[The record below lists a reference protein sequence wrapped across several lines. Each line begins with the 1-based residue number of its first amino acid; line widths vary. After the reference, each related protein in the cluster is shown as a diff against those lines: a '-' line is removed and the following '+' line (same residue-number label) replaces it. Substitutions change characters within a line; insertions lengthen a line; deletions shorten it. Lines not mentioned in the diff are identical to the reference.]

1 MLSAQKTRS
10 GIPTEQQSVLPTV
23 RGVPWWGAVLVALVP
38 TVIGAVI
45 DGSGQSELATTFRVL
60 YFIGCVAAVLL
71 VRRRSLFTAVT
82 QPPLVA
88 FGVAVITFYLVKPGG
103 EGGLKDLII
112 NVLLPIAKLFPLMAW
127 TFAAVLLLGLGR
139 WFLTRSLAE
148 KAPKRSAS
156 RRADRPTATRAR
168 TSRPETAGAGARSGS
183 RAAGARRDD
192 DAEPPRSR
200 RREAPATRAPEG
212 AGRTSRRSADEA
224 TRVQPPA
231 RRRVDSPAGSREP
244 LRSAMPRDRD
254 RDRDDVPR
262 EPRPRPSGHRR
273 SADGPAAEPLRDQPG
288 GRLPP
293 RRPRPDPFDDL
304 RPPSAPRARYRGVNP

>member
-1 MLSAQKTRS
+1 M
-10 GIPTEQQSVLPTV
+10 LPTV

-38 TVIGAVI
+38 TVIGAVV
-45 DGSGQSELATTFRVL
+45 DGSGQPEVANTYRVL

-88 FGVAVITFYLVKPGG
+88 FGVAIVFYLAKVGTG
-103 EGGLKDLII
+103 GGLKNLII
-112 NVLLPIAKLFPLMAW
+112 DVLLPIAKLFPLMAW
-127 TFAAVLLLGLGR
+127 TFVAVLVLGLGR
-139 WFLTRSLAE
+139 WFLTRSDAD
-148 KAPKRSAS
+148 KAPKRSAK
-156 RRADRPTATRAR
+156 RRADRSAGSTRAR
-168 TSRPETAGAGARSGS
+168 TSRSATTGSGTRSRARAADTRREDDADAPRRSRSREAAPTKRAPDGVGRGS
-183 RAAGARRDD
+183 RRSTDD
-192 DAEPPRSR
+192 
-200 RREAPATRAPEG
+200 ATRA
-212 AGRTSRRSADEA
+212 
-224 TRVQPPA
+224 QPPT
-231 RRRVDSPAGSREP
+231 RRRVDTPAGSREP

-254 RDRDDVPR
+254 DLPR

-273 SADGPAAEPLRDQPG
+273 SADGLPAEPVRDQPG

>member
-1 MLSAQKTRS
+1 M
-10 GIPTEQQSVLPTV
+10 

-82 QPPLVA
+82 QPPLIA
-88 FGVAVITFYLVKPGG
+88 FGVAVITFYLVKPGA

-127 TFAAVLLLGLGR
+127 TFVVVLLLGLGR

-148 KAPKRSAS
+148 KAPKRAAS
-156 RRADRPTATRAR
+156 RRADRPTATTRAR
-168 TSRPETAGAGARSGS
+168 STRSETANTGARSGA
-183 RAAGARRDD
+183 RTAGARRDD
-192 DAEPPRSR
+192 GADAPSRSR
-200 RREAPATRAPEG
+200 RREAPTAYAADGVGRA
-212 AGRTSRRSADEA
+212 SRRSADEP

-231 RRRVDSPAGSREP
+231 RRRVDSPSGSREP
-244 LRSAMPRDRD
+244 LRSAVPRDRDGARNRD
-254 RDRDDVPR
+254 RDRDDLSR

-273 SADGPAAEPLRDQPG
+273 SADSPPAEPVRDQPG

-293 RRPRPDPFDDL
+293 RRPRPEPLDDL